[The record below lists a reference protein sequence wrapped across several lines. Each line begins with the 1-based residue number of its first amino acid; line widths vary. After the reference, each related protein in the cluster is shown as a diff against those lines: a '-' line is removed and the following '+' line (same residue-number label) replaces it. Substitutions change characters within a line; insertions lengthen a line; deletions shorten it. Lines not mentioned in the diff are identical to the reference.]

1 MENQYETLMKQK
13 TNEELLKYIHEP
25 EKYMVEAIE
34 AAVAELKE
42 RCIPIDETALN
53 IAIERKKQQ
62 PTSGGRWKDNITDD
76 PAAPQYYSKLA
87 IYLFSVFFTM
97 LAGTL
102 LLRRN
107 LIIAKEK
114 KASNQVLLFGIA
126 YTITFLTIMIYV
138 SEIVKSTSSLAVAFN
153 GFGAFLLERLFWN
166 KYLGAQIKHRT
177 KPVWKPLLIWIAICA
192 FFILISILGSE
203 PNT

>member
-25 EKYMVEAIE
+25 EKYTVEAIE

-42 RCIPIDETALN
+42 RNIPVDEDALN
-53 IAIERKKQQ
+53 TAIEKKKQQ
-62 PTSGGRWKDNITDD
+62 PTSGGRWKDYITDD

-114 KASNQVLLFGIA
+114 KAANHVLLFGIA

-138 SEIVKSTSSLAVAFN
+138 SEIIKSTSSLTIAFN
-153 GFGAFLLERLFWN
+153 GLGALILERLFWN
-166 KYLGAQIKHRT
+166 KYLGTQIKYRT
-177 KPVWKPLLIWIAICA
+177 KPVWKPLLIWIAV
-192 FFILISILGSE
+192 FVLFILISILGSE